1 MFILLLLVRRAKAAA
16 LILAEEIRDQL
27 PTLRLMT
34 NHGNGNFKKQ
44 LGRADKQGAKIAL
57 ILGEDEINAGTVAVK
72 DLRSGEQ
79 TIVARHELAQQL
91 TLLLG

>member
-1 MFILLLLVRRAKAAA
+1 
-16 LILAEEIRDQL
+16 
-27 PTLRLMT
+27 
-34 NHGNGNFKKQ
+34 
-44 LGRADKQGAKIAL
+44 

-79 TIVARHELAQQL
+79 TIVARNELAQQL